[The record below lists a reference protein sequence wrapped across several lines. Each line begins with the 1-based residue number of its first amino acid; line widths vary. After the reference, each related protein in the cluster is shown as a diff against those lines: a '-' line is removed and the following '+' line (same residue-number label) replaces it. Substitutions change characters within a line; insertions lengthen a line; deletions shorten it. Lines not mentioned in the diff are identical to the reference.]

1 MGDFGTF
8 VHVLNQIKH
17 LKEKSASRNIREL
30 LCLFTFYRFITA
42 FFFSLLVCLEDSFFF
57 FFPFGERRCIFAFP
71 LVLLFFFFY
80 SPDVWRVR
88 GIAGRMSMRQSFSTT
103 AGIMG

>member
-1 MGDFGTF
+1 MFAYF
-8 VHVLNQIKH
+8 LPFH
-17 LKEKSASRNIREL
+17 LRSFSST
-30 LCLFTFYRFITA
+30 CLFVWKLP
-42 FFFSLLVCLEDSFFF
+42 FFFHLVYF
-57 FFPFGERRCIFAFP
+57 
-71 LVLLFFFFY
+71 LLFPWFSYYFFFY

>member
-1 MGDFGTF
+1 MMNIRNTNGGDFGTF

-30 LCLFTFYRFITA
+30 LCLFTFYRFITT
-42 FFFSLLVCLEDSFFF
+42 FFFSLLVCLEDFF

-71 LVLLFFFFY
+71 LVLLFF
-80 SPDVWRVR
+80 
-88 GIAGRMSMRQSFSTT
+88 SFILLMCGGCG
-103 AGIMG
+103 ALREGCR